1 MIEVNLKCESDVRP
15 EKFSVENIFGTN
27 CDIVLN
33 DNIEEHTR
41 EDEEGNTQT
50 YYTYDI
56 YRIVKGNYRND
67 LEADLS
73 KTATFNQWLRF
84 AKEQYANQPIVVSED
99 ERISAVEQ
107 AITDIGE
114 IIGEVIG
121 NG

>member
-1 MIEVNLKCESDVRP
+1 MVEVNLNSESDVRP
-15 EKFSVENIFGTN
+15 NKFAIENIFGKS
-27 CDIVLN
+27 CDIVLI
-33 DNIEEHTR
+33 DNIEEHSK
-41 EDEEGNTQT
+41 EDGEGNTQT
-50 YYTYDI
+50 YFTFDI

-84 AKEQYANQPIVVSED
+84 AKEQYANQPIVISED